1 MSEKNGTGGGIKQ
14 RSSPSHDASFPSVKF
29 YHKMISMSSLRISEL
44 EAETLHLQDV
54 DDQKMGL
61 TSNPSYY
68 ALKQKIKELNGDI
81 PY

>member
-1 MSEKNGTGGGIKQ
+1 MHII
-14 RSSPSHDASFPSVKF
+14 SPN
-29 YHKMISMSSLRISEL
+29 LRIGGRNT
-44 EAETLHLQDV
+44 TLVVHLQDV